1 MMGWQLWKKGFD
13 AWEGATATF
22 LESALKSPLV
32 LMPAGQ
38 LMTAM
43 FKAKTA
49 QDGALAKMWG
59 QFGLS
64 TRHDQERALHALN
77 QLQSRLLDIEE
88 ALEDERAE
96 KPRVKKGRRA

>member
-22 LESALKSPLV
+22 LESAMKSPML

-59 QFGLS
+59 QCGLA

-88 ALEDERAE
+88 ALEDDK
-96 KPRVKKGRRA
+96 KPRAKGRRA